1 LRTPEVSQT
10 PFWKEGD
17 VIHGLYDV
25 RGVIGAGN
33 FGTVYRAYH
42 LNWRRDLAVKRPS
55 ESTLANRH
63 YLDACLDGARRWA
76 ELGLHPGVV
85 TCFYVREIEGVPG
98 IFMEYA
104 AGGSL
109 REKLAAGVTFKEAL
123 GYAIQLC
130 AAMAHAHGR
139 GVVHGDLKPENC
151 LFAREGSLKVA
162 DFGLGSVEEFAG
174 DADALVKAL
183 RYVAPERWGL
193 TGSLTREADIFSFGV
208 ILQELVG
215 EGREEVGD
223 GVEEGDAS
231 QSAATPRQQADV
243 PPLLSALIGE
253 CLSPSPN
260 ERPESFRV
268 LGDRLREMYPELA
281 GGPYQRGGVE
291 NGSLQIADLNRRG
304 LALFDIDR
312 KDEALAAIEDAVRGD
327 PSHLESGY
335 NHTLLLWER
344 GRMTDREVV
353 RWLEMKAESHAGEWR
368 PIYLLGLAHIARRD
382 PASADSVLSEAF
394 KTASAD
400 GKVKAALE
408 EVEKARDAW
417 PHILL
422 TLKGHEDVATS
433 AAICPHSRYAI
444 SGGEDRSLR
453 YWDLITGEC
462 LRTYKGHERPVRCV
476 ALSPDGR
483 FALSGSDDRTLR
495 YWDVATGE
503 CVRTLK
509 GHERAVNCAA
519 VSPDGRFGVSGGD
532 DRTVRL
538 WDLGTGECLRTLK
551 GHDRSVRCVAVSST
565 GNLVVSGSDDRTLRC
580 WDVTTGEC
588 LRTLR
593 GHERAVRSVALSSDG
608 RTALS
613 GSDDRSLCR
622 WDLDS
627 GECCMTLKAHEDGV
641 GGVALSGNDRFAV
654 SQGADKTLRL
664 WDLSTGACMRTI
676 DRRSRSVGCLAL
688 SPDGRFVLSG
698 RDDNELG
705 LWYLGDLQSLRLPLV
720 TGEAARDEAA
730 LIHKNDF
737 SALKERVVECMRG
750 RNWRGAAEYVHRAR
764 AFPGYERHPEVMDL
778 WHEIGLKGV
787 RKSFHSCWLKGVL
800 RGHGDW
806 VNCAVVCPGGRTA
819 VSGGDD
825 RTVRLWDL
833 GEGEN
838 IRVLEGHEDSVS
850 SLAVSPVG
858 GLALSGSHD
867 GTLRLWDLMAGE
879 GLGILGRHDGWVSC
893 VAISPDGRFALSGGD
908 DGALRLWDLKMGQS
922 RGAIEGPRSGVR
934 ALAVS
939 PDGSLAL
946 VSGDDAV
953 AYLWDLESS
962 TRLRA
967 LEGHESWISSVAIS
981 ADGRYAVSGG
991 LDCALRLWDLRD
1003 GSCLG
1008 VLRGHGDWVRSVTV
1022 SPDGRFALSGGHD
1035 RSLRLWDLR
1044 TGECLQVMKGHD
1056 EWVGCVAWS
1065 PDGRYALS
1073 GGHDA
1078 TLRLWEFDWG
1088 YEFPTEIDWAEAA
1101 SPYLDSFLT
1110 LHTPV
1115 GPEGLA
1121 RQGTPTWTEEH
1132 FAELLHSLSL
1142 HGYGWLTPDGVLR
1155 KLNALAAARAEGG
1168 VASIAGGAV
1177 PGPVPGLDERA
1188 EGMHCFCCGKRFAA
1202 GTLSSAGFCPEC
1214 QAYVGR
1220 RRDADEQGSWW
1231 KKLTGRQARPWERV

>member
-1 LRTPEVSQT
+1 MSTSEASQA

-17 VIHGLYDV
+17 VIHGLYDI
-25 RGVIGAGN
+25 RGVIGTGN
-33 FGTVYRAYH
+33 FGTVYRVHH
-42 LNWRRDLAVKRPS
+42 LSWRRDLAVKCPS
-55 ESTLANRH
+55 EATVASRQ
-63 YLDACLDGARRWA
+63 YLSACLDGARRWA

-85 TCFYVREIEGVPG
+85 TCFYVRDIAGTPR
-98 IFMEYA
+98 IFMEHA

-109 REKLAAGVTFKEAL
+109 RERLAGGVAFKDAL
-123 GYAIQLC
+123 DYAIQIC

-139 GVVHGDLKPENC
+139 GVLHGDLKPENC
-151 LFAREGSLKVA
+151 LFTREGSLKVA

-174 DADALVKAL
+174 DADALLRAL

-193 TGSLTREADIFSFGV
+193 SGSPTREADIFSFGA
-208 ILQELVG
+208 ILQELIG
-215 EGREEVGD
+215 EGPGEADDSAEE
-223 GVEEGDAS
+223 S
-231 QSAATPRQQADV
+231 SAGGGAAAPRQQAQV

-253 CLSPSPN
+253 CLSTDQN
-260 ERPESFRV
+260 ERPESFGV

-281 GGPYQRGGVE
+281 GGPYPRRGVE
-291 NGSLQIADLNRRG
+291 NGSLRIADLNRRG
-304 LALFDIDR
+304 ISLFDIDR
-312 KDEALAAIEDAVRGD
+312 KDEALGAIEDAVRGD

-344 GRMTDREVV
+344 GRMSDREVV

-368 PIYLLGLAHIARRD
+368 PMYLLGLAHIARKD
-382 PASADSVLSEAF
+382 PGGAESVLNEAL
-394 KTASAD
+394 KIASAD

-408 EVEKARDAW
+408 EVEKARDVW

-433 AAICPHSRYAI
+433 AAICAQSRYAV

-462 LRTYKGHERPVRCV
+462 LRTYKGHERAVRCV
-476 ALSPDGR
+476 ALSLDGR

-495 YWDVATGE
+495 YWDLATGA
-503 CVRTLK
+503 CLLTLK
-509 GHERAVNCAA
+509 GHERAVNSVA

-532 DRTVRL
+532 DRIVRL
-538 WDLGTGECLRTLK
+538 WDLGTGECLRAMK
-551 GHDRSVRCVAVSST
+551 GHERSVRCVAVSSA
-565 GNLVVSGSDDRTLRC
+565 GGRAVSGSDDRTLRY
-580 WDVTTGEC
+580 WDLTTGEC
-588 LRTLR
+588 LQTLK
-593 GHERAVRSVALSSDG
+593 GHERAVRCVAVSSDG
-608 RTALS
+608 KTAVS
-613 GSDDRSLCR
+613 GSDDKSLRR
-622 WDLDS
+622 WALDS
-627 GECCMTLKAHEDGV
+627 GECSMTLKAHEDGV
-641 GGVALSGNDRFAV
+641 GGVVLSGTDRFAV

-676 DRRSRSVGCLAL
+676 DRQSRSVGCLAL

-698 RDDNELG
+698 RDDNELA
-705 LWYLGDLQSLRLPLV
+705 LWYLGDPQPLRLPLV
-720 TGEAARDEAA
+720 AGEAARDEAA
-730 LIHKNDF
+730 LIHKTDF
-737 SALKERVVECMRG
+737 SVLKERVVECMRG

-764 AFPGYERHPEVMDL
+764 AFPGYEHHPEVMDL

-806 VNCAVVCPGGRTA
+806 VNCAAVCTDGRKA

-825 RTVRLWDL
+825 RTVRVWALS
-833 GEGEN
+833 EGDVVC
-838 IRVLEGHEDSVS
+838 VLEGHEDGVS

-858 GLALSGSHD
+858 ELALSGSHD
-867 GTLRLWDLMAGE
+867 GTLRLWDLRARE
-879 GLGILGRHDGWVSC
+879 SLGVLGRHEGWVSC
-893 VAISPDGRFALSGGD
+893 VAISADGRFALSGGD
-908 DGALRLWDLKMGQS
+908 DRTLRLWDMKTGQS
-922 RGAIEGPRSGVR
+922 RGAIEGLRSGVR

-939 PDGSLAL
+939 PGGNLAL

-962 TRLRA
+962 ARLHA

-981 ADGRYAVSGG
+981 ADGRYALSGG
-991 LDCALRLWDLRD
+991 LDCTLRLWDLRS
-1003 GSCLG
+1003 GSCVE
-1008 VLRGHGDWVRSVTV
+1008 VLRGHEDWVRCVAI

-1035 RSLRLWDLR
+1035 RTLRLWDLR
-1044 TGECLQVMKGHD
+1044 TGECLHVMKGHD
-1056 EWVGCVAWS
+1056 DWVGCVAWS

-1088 YEFPTEIDWAEAA
+1088 YEFPTEINWAEAA
-1101 SPYLDSFLT
+1101 APYLDSFLT

-1121 RQGTPTWTEEH
+1121 RQGTPSWTDEH
-1132 FAELLHSLSL
+1132 FVRLLRDLSL
-1142 HGYGWLTPDGVLR
+1142 HGYGWLMPEGVVR
-1155 KLNALAAARAEGG
+1155 KLNALATARADGGLSSSPGG
-1168 VASIAGGAV
+1168 VVAGLGLE
-1177 PGPVPGLDERA
+1177 LDEQPA
-1188 EGMHCFCCGKRFAA
+1188 GMHCFCCGRRFVV
-1202 GTLSSAGFCPEC
+1202 GTLNSAGFCPEC

-1220 RRDADEQGSWW
+1220 KQDADEQASWW
-1231 KKLTGRQARPWERV
+1231 KKLTGRQARP